1 VTLLRSTPSKL
12 SHVDL
17 PMEKTSSQPLR
28 LRADL
33 VLLLVAALWGSAFV
47 AQRIAA
53 EGGSVYFFN
62 AARFLIAALLL
73 LAVRRNTRA
82 GTGQVFWMCAAGTV
96 LFIASA
102 LQQAGLLTTSA
113 SNAGFLTSLYVV
125 VVPFVVFVGWRQKP
139 HSRAVAAVIL
149 AAAGAYLLS
158 TAGEF
163 VFRAGDALE
172 LGGAAFWA
180 LHVVLLG
187 KFATPYDAVSFSAG
201 QMLVASALNWFA
213 GALFEPAPWPPT
225 DPLIASI
232 IYTAI
237 VSLALGYTLQIWGQK
252 HTPPTDAAIILSM
265 ESVFAAISGVI
276 ILGESLL
283 PLQIAGCVLITVA
296 AILAQARPWSTMK
309 STTPAA
315 DASYSDGDK

>member
-1 VTLLRSTPSKL
+1 
-12 SHVDL
+12 
-17 PMEKTSSQPLR
+17 MEKTSSTPLR

-33 VLLLVAALWGSAFV
+33 VLLLVAVLWGSAFV
-47 AQRIAA
+47 AQRVAA
-53 EGGSVYFFN
+53 QGGSVYFFN
-62 AARFLIAALLL
+62 AARFLLAALLL
-73 LAVRRNTRA
+73 LILRRRTTTGTR
-82 GTGQVFWMCAAGTV
+82 QVGWMCVAGAV

-125 VVPFVVFVGWRQKP
+125 LVPFVVFVGWRQKP
-139 HSRAVAAVIL
+139 RAPAVIAVVL

-158 TAGEF
+158 TAGRF
-163 VFRAGDALE
+163 AFQAGDALE

-187 KFATPYDAVSFSAG
+187 KFAARYDAISFSTG

-213 GALFEPAPWPPT
+213 GALVEPAPWPPAE
-225 DPLIASI
+225 PLIAAV

-265 ESVFAAISGVI
+265 ESVFAAISGVL
-276 ILGESLL
+276 ILGEALL
-283 PLQIAGCVLITVA
+283 PIQIVGCVLITLA
-296 AILAQARPWSTMK
+296 AILAQARRRGTMK
-309 STTPAA
+309 PATPAP
-315 DASYSDGDK
+315 DASYSDGDT

>member
-1 VTLLRSTPSKL
+1 MPK
-12 SHVDL
+12 
-17 PMEKTSSQPLR
+17 SSSLPLR

-33 VLLLVAALWGSAFV
+33 ILLLVAALWGSAFV

-62 AARFLIAALLL
+62 ASRFLIAALLL
-73 LAVRRNTRA
+73 LAVRRPTNT
-82 GTGQVFWMCAAGTV
+82 GPHQVIWMCAAGVV

-125 VVPFVVFVGWRQKP
+125 LVPFVVFVGWRQKP
-139 HSRAVAAVIL
+139 HAWAVAAVIL

-158 TAGEF
+158 TAGQF
-163 VFRAGDALE
+163 AFRAGDALE

-187 KFATPYDAVSFSAG
+187 KFATPYDAISFSTG

-213 GALFEPAPWPPT
+213 GALIEPAPWPPT
-225 DPLIASI
+225 APLIMAV
-232 IYTAI
+232 IYTA
-237 VSLALGYTLQIWGQK
+237 VVALALGYTLQIWGQK

-265 ESVFAAISGVI
+265 ESVFAAVSGVM
-276 ILGESLL
+276 ILGETLL
-283 PLQIAGCVLITVA
+283 PIQIAGCVLIALA
-296 AILAQARPWSTMK
+296 AILAQARPWGTMK
-309 STTPAA
+309 SITPAA
-315 DASYSDGDK
+315 DASYSDGDTLRR

>member
-1 VTLLRSTPSKL
+1 MK
-12 SHVDL
+12 
-17 PMEKTSSQPLR
+17 KTSSMPLR

-33 VLLLVAALWGSAFV
+33 ALLLVAALWGSAFV

-53 EGGSVYFFN
+53 EAGSVYFFN
-62 AARFLIAALLL
+62 ASRFLIAALLL
-73 LAVRRNTRA
+73 LALRRPTKA
-82 GTGQVFWMCAAGTV
+82 KAGQVFWMCTAGTV

-125 VVPFVVFVGWRQKP
+125 LVPFVVFLGWRQKP
-139 HSRAVAAVIL
+139 HAWAVVAVLL

-158 TAGEF
+158 TAGQF
-163 VFRAGDALE
+163 AFRAGDALE

-187 KFATPYDAVSFSAG
+187 KFAARYDAISFSTG

-213 GALFEPAPWPPT
+213 GALVEPAPWPPAS
-225 DPLIASI
+225 PLIASV

-237 VSLALGYTLQIWGQK
+237 ISLALGYTLQIWGQK
-252 HTPPTDAAIILSM
+252 HTPPTDAAILLSM
-265 ESVFAAISGVI
+265 ESVFAAISGVL
-276 ILGESLL
+276 ILGETLL
-283 PLQIAGCVLITVA
+283 PIQVAGCVLIALA
-296 AILAQARPWSTMK
+296 AVLAQLRPWGTMK
-309 STTPAA
+309 STTAA
-315 DASYSDGDK
+315 PDASYSDGDTCRR

>member
-1 VTLLRSTPSKL
+1 
-12 SHVDL
+12 
-17 PMEKTSSQPLR
+17 MEKTSSASLR

-62 AARFLIAALLL
+62 ASRFLIAALLL
-73 LAVRRNTRA
+73 LALRRNSRS
-82 GTGQVFWMCAAGTV
+82 GPRQVFWMCAAGTV

-125 VVPFVVFVGWRQKP
+125 LVPFVVFVGWRQKP
-139 HSRAVAAVIL
+139 HALAMVAVVL

-158 TAGEF
+158 TAGQF
-163 VFRAGDALE
+163 AFQSGDALE

-187 KFATPYDAVSFSAG
+187 KFAARYDAISFSTG
-201 QMLVASALNWFA
+201 QLLVASALNWFA
-213 GALFEPAPWPPT
+213 GALVEPAPWPPAG
-225 DPLIASI
+225 PLVAAV

-265 ESVFAAISGVI
+265 ESVFAAISGVL

-283 PLQIAGCVLITVA
+283 PIQILGCVLIALA
-296 AILAQARPWSTMK
+296 AILAQARARGTMK
-309 STTPAA
+309 SATPAS
-315 DASYSDGDK
+315 DASYSNGDT